1 MALGTSR
8 LLAPPTSTRRVTRAT
23 RLDVRQERGTRP
35 QHLSARIRAH
45 RMPAGHTLLLAATAT
60 AIVLLVALIAR
71 ARWHPFVALAVV
83 SLGLGFAVG
92 LRPADAVRAF
102 QDGLGATLASTAG
115 VIALGAMM
123 GRLLALS
130 GAAEALTTRII
141 SLTGPAR
148 APWAFA
154 GAGLVVG
161 LPVFFSV
168 GFVLLMPLVYAAAQA
183 TAVPLLVLAMP
194 LAAGLS
200 AAHGLTPPHPGP
212 LAALERLHADPGLVI
227 LYGVLAAIPAAIA
240 AGPLLVRL
248 LPKIVSAGGHGAW
261 PGTRRA
267 AGSSPWPYNARRDDQ
282 SPRAPR
288 RPRSRCCSPCC
299 SCSAEPRRHSGC
311 RRAAWPRRGCRRS
324 ANRSWPCSSRCSRPR
339 SSSGSGA
346 DSTRRRCSPR
356 ARSRSRPSRASC
368 SWSAPAAASGACST
382 RPASTRPSS
391 PSRANWPLSPIVL
404 GWVAA
409 VLLRVSVGSATVA
422 ITTAASLV
430 APIVD
435 ATPGTNREL
444 LVVAMGAG
452 SLALSHVNDAG
463 FWLVKEYFNTSV
475 TETLATW
482 TVLETVIAVV
492 GLAVVL
498 LLDLWV

>member
-1 MALGTSR
+1 
-8 LLAPPTSTRRVTRAT
+8 
-23 RLDVRQERGTRP
+23 
-35 QHLSARIRAH
+35 
-45 RMPAGHTLLLAATAT
+45 MPAGHTLLLAATA
-60 AIVLLVALIAR
+60 AAVVLLVALIAR
-71 ARWHPFVALAVV
+71 ARWQPFVALSVV
-83 SLGLGFAVG
+83 SLGLAFAVG
-92 LRPADAVRAF
+92 LPPADAVRAF

-130 GAAEALTTRII
+130 GAAESLTTRII
-141 SLTGPAR
+141 SLSGPAR

-212 LAALERLHADPGLVI
+212 VAALERLHADPGLVI

-248 LPKIVSAGGHGAW
+248 SPKVVGPKVSPLGEALAGTGAPALRPHPPGAPPRVPGATTTTVTLLLPVLLMLGGTTAALWLPPGSAAATWLSALGQPLVAMLLAVLASTVVFGFRCGLDAKALLSACEESLAPIASILLVVGAGGGFGRVLDRAGVDEAIVSV
-261 PGTRRA
+261 
-267 AGSSPWPYNARRDDQ
+267 ARD
-282 SPRAPR
+282 
-288 RPRSRCCSPCC
+288 
-299 SCSAEPRRHSGC
+299 
-311 RRAAWPRRGCRRS
+311 
-324 ANRSWPCSSRCSRPR
+324 
-339 SSSGSGA
+339 
-346 DSTRRRCSPR
+346 
-356 ARSRSRPSRASC
+356 
-368 SWSAPAAASGACST
+368 
-382 RPASTRPSS
+382 
-391 PSRANWPLSPIVL
+391 WPLSPIVL

-409 VLLRVSVGSATVA
+409 VLLRLSVGSATVA

-452 SLALSHVNDAG
+452 SLAASHVNDAG
-463 FWLVKEYFNTSV
+463 FWLVKEYFNTTV

-498 LLDLWV
+498 LLNVWV

>member
-1 MALGTSR
+1 
-8 LLAPPTSTRRVTRAT
+8 
-23 RLDVRQERGTRP
+23 
-35 QHLSARIRAH
+35 
-45 RMPAGHTLLLAATAT
+45 MPAGHTLLLAATAT
-60 AIVLLVALIAR
+60 AIVVLVALIAR
-71 ARWHPFVALAVV
+71 ARWQPFVALAVV

-92 LRPADAVRAF
+92 LRPADAARAF

-130 GAAEALTTRII
+130 GAAEALTARVI

-148 APWAFA
+148 APWAFV
-154 GAGLVVG
+154 GAGLLVG

-168 GFVLLMPLVYAAAQA
+168 GFVLLMPLVYAAARA
-183 TAVPLLVLAMP
+183 TAMPLLMLAMP
-194 LAAGLS
+194 LASGLS

-212 LAALERLHADPGLVI
+212 LAALELLRADPGLVI

-248 LPKIVSAGGHGAW
+248 LPKAVVKEGLTDSPALARAGVGRTIGATARVPGTATTTITLLLPVLLMLSGTTAALWMPQDSVAATWLSALGQPLVAMLIAVLASTIVFGFRCGLDAKAVLAACEESLAPIASILLVVGAGGGFGRVLDSAGVDEAIVSV
-261 PGTRRA
+261 TR
-267 AGSSPWPYNARRDDQ
+267 D
-282 SPRAPR
+282 
-288 RPRSRCCSPCC
+288 
-299 SCSAEPRRHSGC
+299 
-311 RRAAWPRRGCRRS
+311 
-324 ANRSWPCSSRCSRPR
+324 
-339 SSSGSGA
+339 
-346 DSTRRRCSPR
+346 
-356 ARSRSRPSRASC
+356 
-368 SWSAPAAASGACST
+368 
-382 RPASTRPSS
+382 
-391 PSRANWPLSPIVL
+391 WPLSPIVL

-435 ATPGTNREL
+435 ATPGTSREL

-452 SLALSHVNDAG
+452 SLAVSHVNDSG
-463 FWLVKEYFNTSV
+463 FWLVKEYFGTSMAR
-475 TETLATW
+475 TLATW

-492 GLAVVL
+492 GLAAVL
-498 LLDLWV
+498 VLDLWV

>member
-1 MALGTSR
+1 
-8 LLAPPTSTRRVTRAT
+8 
-23 RLDVRQERGTRP
+23 
-35 QHLSARIRAH
+35 
-45 RMPAGHTLLLAATAT
+45 MPASHPVLLVATAL
-60 AIVLLVALIAR
+60 AIVALVALIAR

-83 SLGLGFAVG
+83 SLALGFAVG
-92 LRPADAVRAF
+92 VRPAEVVRAF
-102 QDGLGATLASTAG
+102 QEGLGATLASTAG

-123 GRLLALS
+123 GRLLSLS
-130 GAAEALTTRII
+130 GGAEALTARIV
-141 SLTGPAR
+141 SLTGTAR

-154 GAGLVVG
+154 GAGLVIG

-168 GFVLLMPLVYAAAQA
+168 GFVLLMPLAYAAAA
-183 TAVPLLVLAMP
+183 STGVPLLVLAMP

-227 LYGVLAAIPAAIA
+227 LYGVVAAIPAAIV
-240 AGPLLVRL
+240 AGPLLVRWAARRVTLPQAMAPGGVVVARGPSRVAPGALAPGSTPAPPGVTVTLVTLL
-248 LPKIVSAGGHGAW
+248 LPVILMLGATASTLWLPPDLALATWLGALGQPLVAMLIAVLASVVVFGLRRGLGAKDLLSACEESLAPIAGILLVVGAGGGF
-261 PGTRRA
+261 GRVLDA
-267 AGSSPWPYNARRDDQ
+267 AGVDDAIVGVAR
-282 SPRAPR
+282 
-288 RPRSRCCSPCC
+288 
-299 SCSAEPRRHSGC
+299 G
-311 RRAAWPRRGCRRS
+311 
-324 ANRSWPCSSRCSRPR
+324 
-339 SSSGSGA
+339 
-346 DSTRRRCSPR
+346 
-356 ARSRSRPSRASC
+356 
-368 SWSAPAAASGACST
+368 
-382 RPASTRPSS
+382 
-391 PSRANWPLSPIVL
+391 WPLSPIVL

-463 FWLVKEYFNTSV
+463 FWLVKEYFNASV
-475 TETLATW
+475 GETLATW

-492 GLAVVL
+492 GLAAVL

>member
-1 MALGTSR
+1 
-8 LLAPPTSTRRVTRAT
+8 
-23 RLDVRQERGTRP
+23 
-35 QHLSARIRAH
+35 
-45 RMPAGHTLLLAATAT
+45 MPASHSLLLAATAL
-60 AIVLLVALIAR
+60 AIVVLIALIAR

-83 SLGLGFAVG
+83 SLGLGFAAG
-92 LRPADAVRAF
+92 IRPADTVRAF

-130 GAAEALTTRII
+130 GGAEALTTRIVA
-141 SLTGPAR
+141 LTGAAR

-168 GFVLLMPLVYAAAQA
+168 GFVLLMPLVYTAAQA
-183 TAVPLLVLAMP
+183 TAMPLLVLAMP

-212 LAALERLHADPGLVI
+212 LAALERLQADPGLVI
-227 LYGVLAAIPAAIA
+227 LYGVIAAVPAAIA
-240 AGPLLVRL
+240 AGPLLVRWSARHVTL
-248 LPKIVSAGGHGAW
+248 VSPAW
-261 PGTRRA
+261 PGAAAPTLAGRRPSVSATLFTLLLPVLLMLGGTAAALWMPRGSAGASWLAALGQPLVAMLIAVLASAVVFGLRCGLDAKALLAACEESLAPIAGILLVVGAGGGFGRVLDA
-267 AGSSPWPYNARRDDQ
+267 AGVDEAIV
-282 SPRAPR
+282 AV
-288 RPRSRCCSPCC
+288 
-299 SCSAEPRRHSGC
+299 
-311 RRAAWPRRGCRRS
+311 
-324 ANRSWPCSSRCSRPR
+324 
-339 SSSGSGA
+339 
-346 DSTRRRCSPR
+346 
-356 ARSRSRPSRASC
+356 ARS
-368 SWSAPAAASGACST
+368 
-382 RPASTRPSS
+382 
-391 PSRANWPLSPIVL
+391 WPLSPIVL
-404 GWVAA
+404 GWAAA
-409 VLLRVSVGSATVA
+409 VLLRISVGSATVA

-452 SLALSHVNDAG
+452 SLAVSHVNDAG
-463 FWLVKEYFNTSV
+463 FWLVKEYFNASV
-475 TETLATW
+475 AETLATW

-498 LLDLWV
+498 LLNLWV